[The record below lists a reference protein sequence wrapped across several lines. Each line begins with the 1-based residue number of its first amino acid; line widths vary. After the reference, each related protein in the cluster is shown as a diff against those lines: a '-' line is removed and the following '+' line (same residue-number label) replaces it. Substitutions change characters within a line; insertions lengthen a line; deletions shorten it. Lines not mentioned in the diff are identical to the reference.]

1 MANIEIAGIG
11 GDVATVASH
20 SSVATVAS
28 RFNNF
33 RVPLDFVIM
42 EKVTNDL
49 PTWSVDTRDWNVP
62 ENVNLADPSFASKG
76 PIDIVIGAQV
86 FFELI
91 RRGHQ
96 KIGKDKPLL
105 QNSVFGWL
113 VSGLQYNDTT
123 EQTQLHCHL
132 ATYRELEKRVR
143 KFWELENCQ
152 VNSTWSLEEKEC
164 ENSFTATTGRDSTG
178 RYVVSLPKKQE
189 LIGQL
194 GNSLSIATR
203 RFYCLE
209 RRLERDPQ
217 LRRQYSDFMSE
228 YIRLGHM
235 KLIDPAINS
244 SNHNYYLPHH
254 AVFKP
259 DSTTTKLRV
268 VFDGSCK
275 TTSDY
280 SLNDLLLKGPTVQD
294 EMIVTILRFRSK
306 AVAVTADIT
315 KMYRQI
321 WVAESDQSLQRILW
335 RSSPSEPLCT
345 YELTT
350 VTYGTTTAPYLATRC
365 LQQLA
370 DDEAKNFPAAVQ
382 VVKKGF
388 YVDDLMIGFD
398 SLEEASLAVVE
409 TSKMLASA
417 GFPLRKWS
425 SNCPQILKHF
435 PTDHVEQSSVLE
447 LDKSAPIKTLGLLR
461 KPKNDILLFKI
472 PEWCVQSKPTKRS
485 ILSQACSLFDPLGLV
500 GPAIILA
507 KIFIQTLWE
516 RNLGWDEPLSQEL
529 CKKWAQIAGQLPL
542 LKDLNIPRFVLC
554 DKVLSIQMHGF
565 ADASQYAYGACI
577 YFRSVCESGAV
588 VSRLMVA
595 KSRVSPLEKRRPT
608 LAKLE
613 LCAAKLLANL
623 QKWVSDCTAI
633 QCPVYLWSDSTITL
647 HWISGQPSTWAVFV
661 ANRVAE
667 IQNLTKSATWLH
679 VSTADNPADH
689 ISCGLTPSSIIGNE
703 LWWHGPRWLS
713 DPCNEWP
720 KTSTLWKN
728 NSPSDLDL
736 EKRRSTVFSAICTT
750 PGDTWIRQ
758 YLQNYNSLHSALRI
772 LAHCMRFVTNCKRR
786 KIDRVT
792 GFLSASEIC
801 VVEVTLIRQIQK
813 TDFRED
819 YTRLQSQISI
829 SKNSSLRY
837 FKPIMLE
844 NEQLIRIGGRLKNAP
859 IPFGRKHPII
869 SPKNHPFTDLMFLDK
884 HEETLHTG
892 PTNLL
897 AAIHRRYWPVDGR
910 NKARSVIHKCHTCFR
925 NKPTFAQQ
933 VMADLPA
940 VRVTPSRPFTNTGVD
955 FLGPVYIKPPRK
967 QDAIKAYICVFVCM
981 VTKAAHLELVLNLT
995 TEAFLAALRR
1005 FCARRGYPLNIYC
1018 DNATNF
1024 VGANRKLQELR
1035 KLFHS
1040 QQHKLQVAG
1049 ESTRFGITFHFIPP
1063 RSPSFGG
1070 LWEACVKS
1078 TKNILNRVTMDVL
1091 LSQEEMTTTVAQ
1103 IEACLNSRPLTP
1115 LSNDPDDLEALTPG
1129 HFLIGAPLQ
1138 MIPEPDLSSLTPNR
1152 LSRRQQMQR
1161 VLQSF
1166 WSRWYMEY
1174 LPTLQRIQ
1182 RWPGEH
1188 PNLSV
1193 GDMVLVHEDNL
1204 PPTKWPIARVV
1215 KTIAGEDKC
1224 VRVADVLFG
1233 DNKIYRRTIRNMCPL
1248 PQDDPKDATDT
1259 LDPAST
1265 P

>member
-1 MANIEIAGIG
+1 MEALDINYERFRECFCILEVLTDGKSIEGIDFENDMACFERDYFMLKGYFSSVVAKIATESSDQLPQRLTRTFKLPDIQLPELSGNIVKWFSFYDTFNSLVNINQDLSDVQKFFYLKSTLRGEALQLIDKIPVTGDNYSVALKLITNRYQNTNILTRNHIEALFKIERVKKECPKALTNLIGEFENNLGILEKLGEEVNGWSSLLVYMVTSRLDQSTLREWQRAAEKGRMPTYNELIKFIREYVTELETLYSERCIYSPSGSKVFLQQSTPATACNLKDMCPVCEKGHRLYYCDQFKHLSLPRRTSIVEESGLCANGLCGRHDSASCKYGVCRDCGAKHHTLLHDSKLYSSPSMHRLSFSSQEPAASNVVMQPKTHSVTSRFEQSVPSQVFLATAIVKVLGPRGNSFLARALLDNASQPNLMTERFRRLINARKTMANIEIAGIG

-132 ATYRELEKRVR
+132 ETYRELEKRVR

-194 GNSLSIATR
+194 ENSLSIATR

-254 AVFKP
+254 ALFKP

-321 WVAESDQSLQRILW
+321 WVTESDQSLQRILW

-447 LDKSAPIKTLGLLR
+447 LDKSAPIKTLGLLW

-507 KIFIQTLWE
+507 KIFIQTLW
-516 RNLGWDEPLSQEL
+516 
-529 CKKWAQIAGQLPL
+529 
-542 LKDLNIPRFVLC
+542 
-554 DKVLSIQMHGF
+554 
-565 ADASQYAYGACI
+565 
-577 YFRSVCESGAV
+577 
-588 VSRLMVA
+588 
-595 KSRVSPLEKRRPT
+595 
-608 LAKLE
+608 
-613 LCAAKLLANL
+613 
-623 QKWVSDCTAI
+623 
-633 QCPVYLWSDSTITL
+633 
-647 HWISGQPSTWAVFV
+647 
-661 ANRVAE
+661 
-667 IQNLTKSATWLH
+667 
-679 VSTADNPADH
+679 
-689 ISCGLTPSSIIGNE
+689 
-703 LWWHGPRWLS
+703 
-713 DPCNEWP
+713 
-720 KTSTLWKN
+720 
-728 NSPSDLDL
+728 
-736 EKRRSTVFSAICTT
+736 
-750 PGDTWIRQ
+750 
-758 YLQNYNSLHSALRI
+758 
-772 LAHCMRFVTNCKRR
+772 
-786 KIDRVT
+786 
-792 GFLSASEIC
+792 
-801 VVEVTLIRQIQK
+801 
-813 TDFRED
+813 
-819 YTRLQSQISI
+819 
-829 SKNSSLRY
+829 
-837 FKPIMLE
+837 
-844 NEQLIRIGGRLKNAP
+844 
-859 IPFGRKHPII
+859 
-869 SPKNHPFTDLMFLDK
+869 
-884 HEETLHTG
+884 
-892 PTNLL
+892 
-897 AAIHRRYWPVDGR
+897 
-910 NKARSVIHKCHTCFR
+910 
-925 NKPTFAQQ
+925 
-933 VMADLPA
+933 
-940 VRVTPSRPFTNTGVD
+940 
-955 FLGPVYIKPPRK
+955 
-967 QDAIKAYICVFVCM
+967 
-981 VTKAAHLELVLNLT
+981 
-995 TEAFLAALRR
+995 
-1005 FCARRGYPLNIYC
+1005 
-1018 DNATNF
+1018 
-1024 VGANRKLQELR
+1024 
-1035 KLFHS
+1035 
-1040 QQHKLQVAG
+1040 
-1049 ESTRFGITFHFIPP
+1049 
-1063 RSPSFGG
+1063 
-1070 LWEACVKS
+1070 
-1078 TKNILNRVTMDVL
+1078 
-1091 LSQEEMTTTVAQ
+1091 
-1103 IEACLNSRPLTP
+1103 
-1115 LSNDPDDLEALTPG
+1115 
-1129 HFLIGAPLQ
+1129 
-1138 MIPEPDLSSLTPNR
+1138 
-1152 LSRRQQMQR
+1152 
-1161 VLQSF
+1161 
-1166 WSRWYMEY
+1166 
-1174 LPTLQRIQ
+1174 
-1182 RWPGEH
+1182 
-1188 PNLSV
+1188 
-1193 GDMVLVHEDNL
+1193 
-1204 PPTKWPIARVV
+1204 
-1215 KTIAGEDKC
+1215 
-1224 VRVADVLFG
+1224 
-1233 DNKIYRRTIRNMCPL
+1233 
-1248 PQDDPKDATDT
+1248 
-1259 LDPAST
+1259 
-1265 P
+1265 